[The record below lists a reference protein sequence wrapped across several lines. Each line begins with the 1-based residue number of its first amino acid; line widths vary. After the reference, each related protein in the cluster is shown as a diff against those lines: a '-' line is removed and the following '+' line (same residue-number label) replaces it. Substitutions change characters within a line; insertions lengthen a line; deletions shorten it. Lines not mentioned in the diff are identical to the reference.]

1 MRDALKQIIPG
12 KKNYIS
18 ELFNLK
24 VLKNPEHKEELV
36 NKINKANEEMSKS
49 TLIKAVENDLND
61 NLKRVCGDKAFK
73 QEASINSSET
83 SFEQIIQNLKVNL
96 KGNITEL
103 STNGLGY
110 NNLLC
115 ISIIIAKLCMQ
126 LEDSENIKVPLL
138 IIEEPEAHLHPQLEA
153 LLAETLDNN
162 CSNDKK
168 VQTIVT
174 SHSAVL
180 SQNVEPES
188 IHLMYN
194 TGTKIKSV
202 SLINLKNTFVD
213 KKLSWGKF
221 KRFVD
226 ITKATC
232 FLPKVLYLLKGLPKQ
247 CL

>member
-1 MRDALKQIIPG
+1 
-12 KKNYIS
+12 
-18 ELFNLK
+18 
-24 VLKNPEHKEELV
+24 
-36 NKINKANEEMSKS
+36 
-49 TLIKAVENDLND
+49 
-61 NLKRVCGDKAFK
+61 
-73 QEASINSSET
+73 
-83 SFEQIIQNLKVNL
+83 
-96 KGNITEL
+96 
-103 STNGLGY
+103 
-110 NNLLC
+110 
-115 ISIIIAKLCMQ
+115 MQ

-138 IIEEPEAHLHPQLEA
+138 IIEEPEAHLHPQLQA

-194 TGTKIKSV
+194 TRTKIKSF

-226 ITKATC
+226 ITKATMFFAKGIIFVEGITEAMLINKLATEMGYNLKEHGVSIIPC
-232 FLPKVLYLLKGLPKQ
+232 GVEFKEIAELYTSDGINIPVSIITDSDPETQKDDKDKIIGLKNKEKCARVKNLIENYDNKNSLQIFTSDVTLEYELL
-247 CL
+247 

>member
-1 MRDALKQIIPG
+1 
-12 KKNYIS
+12 
-18 ELFNLK
+18 
-24 VLKNPEHKEELV
+24 
-36 NKINKANEEMSKS
+36 
-49 TLIKAVENDLND
+49 
-61 NLKRVCGDKAFK
+61 
-73 QEASINSSET
+73 
-83 SFEQIIQNLKVNL
+83 
-96 KGNITEL
+96 
-103 STNGLGY
+103 
-110 NNLLC
+110 
-115 ISIIIAKLCMQ
+115 MQ

-138 IIEEPEAHLHPQLEA
+138 IIEEPEAHLHPQLQA
-153 LLAETLDNN
+153 LLAGTLDNN

-194 TGTKIKSV
+194 TGTKIKSF

-226 ITKATC
+226 ITKATM